1 MRVAPRDRQDVLLR
15 RPLQLLYPLEIHE
28 AEVTEPSV
36 EDAPASTPNVH
47 ASSQVEER
55 DVPTPKRRPVRA
67 AAKRAE
73 AKRKEWIQE
82 LLD

>member
-28 AEVTEPSV
+28 AEVM
-36 EDAPASTPNVH
+36 EDATASTPNVRV
-47 ASSQVEER
+47 STQVEER

-67 AAKRAE
+67 AAKSEKKGVDSRA
-73 AKRKEWIQE
+73 
-82 LLD
+82 LGLT